1 MLLRED
7 AVQLFVN
14 IVCTSPNIL
23 CTSHIANSCIAVHR
37 KRTQHTVQRLLVALT
52 NRVDTCLAWT
62 RLLCVCT
69 GMQDVDQR
77 LTKDVDRLCTD
88 LAELIPTM
96 VTPLPSVQPLTVVF
110 LVCLSGLDDRFS
122 HESCA

>member
-1 MLLRED
+1 MFTPAWHERG
-7 AVQLFVN
+7 
-14 IVCTSPNIL
+14 
-23 CTSHIANSCIAVHR
+23 CI
-37 KRTQHTVQRLLVALT
+37 
-52 NRVDTCLAWT
+52 
-62 RLLCVCT
+62 VCT

-96 VTPLPSVQPLTVVF
+96 VTPLPSLQPLTVVF

-122 HESCA
+122 HEYVHDMIVCLC